1 VTPRCLRPGAKASA
15 PGIKSERQEFCSR
28 ASKPPT
34 KSNSSRMLI
43 DSHAHIQGKEYAGE
57 AAAVIERARSAGVEK
72 IIAVG
77 GAGDMSSNTEAVALA
92 EAYPNVFATVGM
104 HPHDAKDV
112 GADDLAILKKL
123 AARPKVV
130 AVGETGLD
138 YYYNHSAHDVQRRV
152 FAQFI
157 HMALETDLPLVVHE
171 RDGAR
176 EAAELLSNEGAGRLR
191 GVIHCFTGTY
201 EAARAYLDLGFY
213 LSFTGI
219 ITFKNAEPLR
229 DVVRKVPLDRML
241 VETDSPYLTP
251 VPHRGRRNEPA
262 YVRFVAETIASL
274 KGIPVEEIA
283 RITSANVEALFG
295 V

>member
-1 VTPRCLRPGAKASA
+1 
-15 PGIKSERQEFCSR
+15 
-28 ASKPPT
+28 
-34 KSNSSRMLI
+34 MLI

-57 AAAVIERARSAGVEK
+57 TDAIIARARDAGVGT

-92 EAYPNVFATVGM
+92 ARFENVYATVGM

-112 GADDLAILKKL
+112 GSHELKTLKEL
-123 AARPKVV
+123 AASPKVI

-138 YYYNHSAHDVQRRV
+138 YYYSHSPHDVQRRV
-152 FAQFI
+152 FSQFI
-157 HMALETDLPLVVHE
+157 HMARDTDLPIVVHE
-171 RDGAR
+171 RDAAM
-176 EAAELLSNEGAGRLR
+176 EAADLLRSEGAGKLR
-191 GVIHCFTGTY
+191 GVIHCFTGDY
-201 EAARAYLDLGFY
+201 EAACAYLDLGFC

-229 DVVRKVPLDRML
+229 EVVRKVPLEKMF

-262 YVRFVAETIASL
+262 FVRFVAETIAKV
-274 KGIPVEEIA
+274 KGIELAEVA
-283 RITSANVEALFG
+283 RVTSANVKKLFRI
-295 V
+295 

>member
-1 VTPRCLRPGAKASA
+1 
-15 PGIKSERQEFCSR
+15 
-28 ASKPPT
+28 
-34 KSNSSRMLI
+34 MLI

-57 AAAVIERARSAGVEK
+57 TEAVIARARAAGVET

-77 GAGDMSSNTEAVALA
+77 GAGDMSSNTEAIALA
-92 EAYPNVFATVGM
+92 QSFANVYATVGM

-112 GADDLAILKKL
+112 GADELKTLSEL

-138 YYYNHSAHDVQRRV
+138 YFYDHSPHDVQLRV

-157 HMALETDLPLVVHE
+157 HMARDTGLPIVVHE
-171 RDGAR
+171 RDAAVP
-176 EAAELLSNEGAGRLR
+176 AAELLREEGGGELR
-191 GVIHCFTGTY
+191 GAIHCFTGNY

-229 DVVRKVPLDRML
+229 DVVRKVPLERMF

-251 VPHRGRRNEPA
+251 VPHRGKRNEPA
-262 YVRFVAETIASL
+262 FVRFVAETIAKV
-274 KGIPVEEIA
+274 KGVELAEVA
-283 RITSANVEALFG
+283 RVTSENVKKLFRI
-295 V
+295 